1 MNILENKLQIFRN
14 SEFGEVR
21 VVEVEGE
28 VLFLANQLAETLGY
42 AKTNG
47 MLRRLDEDEK
57 VDITAKEVG
66 DKIGCSL
73 EELKISKFAPYITF
87 ITESGLYN
95 AIIGSEK
102 PEAKRFKKWVTSEVL
117 PSIRKHGAY
126 MTDNLVEQI
135 YEDPQTMIGLLIKL
149 KEEKENRIKA
159 ERKNAILM
167 HTNKTYTATE
177 IAKELGFKSATAL
190 NKDLCDKGIQYKV
203 NNTYVLYSDYA
214 SLGYV
219 SIKQQILDSGK
230 EVYNRHFTQE
240 GRDFILNLYKQ
251 DKAN

>member
-1 MNILENKLQIFRN
+1 MENKLQIFRN

-21 VVEVEGE
+21 VVEINNEPWFVGKD
-28 VLFLANQLAETLGY
+28 VAENLGY
-42 AKTNG
+42 AKARNAISAHV
-47 MLRRLDEDEK
+47 DSEDK
-57 VDITAKEVG
+57 KEAPIQG
-66 DKIGCSL
+66 DLGGVQQM
-73 EELKISKFAPYITF
+73 TVVN
-87 ITESGLYN
+87 ESGLYSL
-95 AIIGSEK
+95 ILRSKLES
-102 PEAKRFKKWVTSEVL
+102 AKKFKKWVTSEVL
-117 PSIRKHGAY
+117 PSIRKHRAY

-135 YEDPQTMIGLLIKL
+135 YEDPQTMIDLLIKL

>member
-1 MNILENKLQIFRN
+1 MENKLQIFRN

-21 VVEVEGE
+21 VVEINNEPWFVGKD
-28 VLFLANQLAETLGY
+28 VAENLGY
-42 AKTNG
+42 AKARNAISAHV
-47 MLRRLDEDEK
+47 DSEDK
-57 VDITAKEVG
+57 KEAPIKG
-66 DKIGCSL
+66 DLGGVQQM
-73 EELKISKFAPYITF
+73 TVVN
-87 ITESGLYN
+87 ESGLYSL
-95 AIIGSEK
+95 ILRSKLES
-102 PEAKRFKKWVTSEVL
+102 AKKFKKWVTSEVL

-135 YEDPQTMIGLLIKL
+135 YEDPQTMIDLLIKL

-214 SLGYV
+214 TLGYV

>member
-21 VVEVEGE
+21 VVEINNEPWFVAKDISD
-28 VLFLANQLAETLGY
+28 FLNYSDASAMT
-42 AKTNG
+42 
-47 MLRRLDEDEK
+47 RHLDEDEK
-57 VDITAKEVG
+57 SNCQID
-66 DKIGCSL
+66 SM
-73 EELKISKFAPYITF
+73 SKSQIV
-87 ITESGLYN
+87 INESGLYSS
-95 AIIGSEK
+95 ILRSK
-102 PEAKRFKKWVTSEVL
+102 RPEAKRFKKWVTSEVL

-135 YEDPQTMIGLLIKL
+135 YEDPQTMIDLLIKL

>member
-1 MNILENKLQIFRN
+1 MENKLQIFRN

-21 VVEVEGE
+21 VVEINNEPWFVGKD
-28 VLFLANQLAETLGY
+28 VAENLGY
-42 AKTNG
+42 AKARNAISAHV
-47 MLRRLDEDEK
+47 DSEDK
-57 VDITAKEVG
+57 KEAPIQG
-66 DKIGCSL
+66 DLGGVQQM
-73 EELKISKFAPYITF
+73 TVVN
-87 ITESGLYN
+87 ESGLYSL
-95 AIIGSEK
+95 ILRSKLES
-102 PEAKRFKKWVTSEVL
+102 AKKFKKWVTSEVL

-135 YEDPQTMIGLLIKL
+135 YEDPQTMIDLLIKL

-167 HTNKTYTATE
+167 HTKKTYTATE

>member
-1 MNILENKLQIFRN
+1 MKIGVNILENKLQIFRN

-21 VVEVEGE
+21 VVEINNEPWFVGKD
-28 VLFLANQLAETLGY
+28 VAENLGY
-42 AKTNG
+42 AKARNAISAHV
-47 MLRRLDEDEK
+47 DSEDK
-57 VDITAKEVG
+57 KEAPIQG
-66 DKIGCSL
+66 DLGGVQQM
-73 EELKISKFAPYITF
+73 TVVN
-87 ITESGLYN
+87 ESGLYSL
-95 AIIGSEK
+95 ILRSKLES
-102 PEAKRFKKWVTSEVL
+102 AKKFKKWVTSEVL
-117 PSIRKHGAY
+117 PSIRKHRAY

-135 YEDPQTMIGLLIKL
+135 YEDPQTMIDLLIKL

>member
-21 VVEVEGE
+21 VVEINNEPWFVGKD
-28 VLFLANQLAETLGY
+28 VAENLGY
-42 AKTNG
+42 AKARNAISAHV
-47 MLRRLDEDEK
+47 DSEDK
-57 VDITAKEVG
+57 KEAPIQG
-66 DKIGCSL
+66 DLGGVQQM
-73 EELKISKFAPYITF
+73 TVVN
-87 ITESGLYN
+87 ESGLYSL
-95 AIIGSEK
+95 IIRSKLES
-102 PEAKRFKKWVTSEVL
+102 AKKFKKWVTSEVL

-135 YEDPQTMIGLLIKL
+135 YEDPQTMIDLLIKL

-230 EVYNRHFTQE
+230 EIYNRHFTQE

>member
-1 MNILENKLQIFRN
+1 MKIGVNILENKLQIFRN

-21 VVEVEGE
+21 VVEINNEPWFVGKD
-28 VLFLANQLAETLGY
+28 VAENLGY
-42 AKTNG
+42 AKARNAISAHV
-47 MLRRLDEDEK
+47 DSEDK
-57 VDITAKEVG
+57 KEAPIQG
-66 DKIGCSL
+66 DLGGVQQM
-73 EELKISKFAPYITF
+73 TVVN
-87 ITESGLYN
+87 ESGLYSL
-95 AIIGSEK
+95 ILRSKLES
-102 PEAKRFKKWVTSEVL
+102 AKKFKKWVTSEVL

-135 YEDPQTMIGLLIKL
+135 YEDPQTMIDLLIKL